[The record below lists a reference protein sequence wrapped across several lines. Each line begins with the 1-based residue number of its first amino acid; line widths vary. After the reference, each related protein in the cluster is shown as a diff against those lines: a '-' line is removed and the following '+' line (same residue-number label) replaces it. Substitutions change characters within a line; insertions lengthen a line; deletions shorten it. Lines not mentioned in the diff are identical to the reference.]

1 MDDGS
6 SPLPGVLIFLIFTV
20 ISVVMNTFRAALLNI
35 SESNAEKEAES
46 GNGKYA
52 YMLRLIEEPFLLNS
66 TAQVVTMLFGMAAG
80 LSVVRRFSGY
90 FHGIVTPYI
99 TSTPGWVIS
108 GILIV
113 LIMLILSISVGYL
126 APQKIGSYHAES
138 CAVKLVGAV
147 HLIIM
152 VMTPVT
158 FFLNRAAN
166 GLVRLFG
173 IDPYHYQD
181 DVTEDEII
189 DLVDEAHEQGVI
201 LESEAEMIQNIM
213 AFGDKTARDIM
224 THRKNVNAIEAST
237 TLGEAMAF
245 MLENSNTRYPV
256 YHETIDNIIGI
267 IHMKDA
273 AIQMIEHNQQDAP
286 VCEIKNLVRYVGFI
300 PETRNIDSI
309 FKAMQAKK
317 VHMTIV
323 IDEYGQTS
331 GIATMEDILEEI
343 VGNILDEYDDSDD
356 FIQPQFDDSMLMD
369 GLTPLEQVGEVL
381 GLDFDDQDFETL
393 NGYLTS
399 LLGHIPTE
407 EDKEVE
413 ALGYRFQILVV
424 EDNIIQKLRVTK
436 GKQEEGEDTC
446 LDIQNSQT

>member
-113 LIMLILSISVGYL
+113 LILLILSISVGYL

-147 HLIIM
+147 RLIIM

-158 FFLNRAAN
+158 FF
-166 GLVRLFG
+166 
-173 IDPYHYQD
+173 
-181 DVTEDEII
+181 
-189 DLVDEAHEQGVI
+189 
-201 LESEAEMIQNIM
+201 
-213 AFGDKTARDIM
+213 
-224 THRKNVNAIEAST
+224 
-237 TLGEAMAF
+237 
-245 MLENSNTRYPV
+245 
-256 YHETIDNIIGI
+256 
-267 IHMKDA
+267 
-273 AIQMIEHNQQDAP
+273 
-286 VCEIKNLVRYVGFI
+286 
-300 PETRNIDSI
+300 
-309 FKAMQAKK
+309 
-317 VHMTIV
+317 
-323 IDEYGQTS
+323 
-331 GIATMEDILEEI
+331 
-343 VGNILDEYDDSDD
+343 
-356 FIQPQFDDSMLMD
+356 
-369 GLTPLEQVGEVL
+369 
-381 GLDFDDQDFETL
+381 
-393 NGYLTS
+393 
-399 LLGHIPTE
+399 
-407 EDKEVE
+407 
-413 ALGYRFQILVV
+413 
-424 EDNIIQKLRVTK
+424 
-436 GKQEEGEDTC
+436 
-446 LDIQNSQT
+446 